1 MATITPPAN
10 VSSLVSRFEKPESR
24 NETRSET
31 PRSEDPKFSGGRYRS
46 KKVRPPLIRLE
57 FVTAQTEPK
66 PVQARLRMFESPKNE
81 PTLDLN
87 GLNGQTRQQLPFR
100 KNESVHNVRSRT
112 TLERPL
118 LKLKSKFEKNHSLS
132 PMRKSHGNDLNEI
145 SLSSSSLTMSPSRSM
160 PDVTKSEEVS
170 LPFPRIRTSYGENS
184 IPADFHH
191 REAFVTRMNRTRP
204 DSLDRVSNPESSRA
218 RKSGMLAPPMSAKSA
233 RRSKH
238 EKFDQSGWSPS
249 PLPSFR
255 NNF

>member
-31 PRSEDPKFSGGRYRS
+31 PRSEDPKFSGARYRS

-81 PTLDLN
+81 PPPD
-87 GLNGQTRQQLPFR
+87 LNGQTRQQLPFR

-118 LKLKSKFEKNHSLS
+118 LKHSLS

>member
-1 MATITPPAN
+1 MSLLFSP
-10 VSSLVSRFEKPESR
+10 SSMTLDNAPLKKPR
-24 NETRSET
+24 IND
-31 PRSEDPKFSGGRYRS
+31 EDP
-46 KKVRPPLIRLE
+46 
-57 FVTAQTEPK
+57 T
-66 PVQARLRMFESPKNE
+66 
-81 PTLDLN
+81 
-87 GLNGQTRQQLPFR
+87 GQVAPEGEYECSTPAIALQQQQLVISTR
-100 KNESVHNVRSRT
+100 RGGGGGGKGLSI
-112 TLERPL
+112 PL
-118 LKLKSKFEKNHSLS
+118 ALPREEVSELYRVCNPCAIPPHLD
-132 PMRKSHGNDLNEI
+132 PI